1 MKDIPC
7 DDIYIKSIKLF
18 CVLEDMMKNISRNK
32 LVIVVCIIA
41 LIVLNIFSGNMTI
54 ETPMWITVC
63 ALVVLD
69 EKFTEEE
76 YLKKSIYKDMDLFI
90 VSIPVGVLAGLIV
103 ADRMKMLHLE
113 NWMGILAI
121 IISVALLAAKKYVIK
136 KIR

>member
-1 MKDIPC
+1 
-7 DDIYIKSIKLF
+7 
-18 CVLEDMMKNISRNK
+18 MKNISRNK

-41 LIVLNIFSGNMTI
+41 LIALNIFSGNMTI

-121 IISVALLAAKKYVIK
+121 IISIALLAAKKYAIK